1 VEVFRWNQVND
12 SFEFVGKKNSFLL
25 EEKIA
30 IKRGIPPSQ
39 KWQIYPVLERRAK
52 ILEKLHKD
60 KGVTNFYELLNVLAK
75 AQQEGLF

>member
-1 VEVFRWNQVND
+1 
-12 SFEFVGKKNSFLL
+12 
-25 EEKIA
+25 
-30 IKRGIPPSQ
+30 
-39 KWQIYPVLERRAK
+39 VLERRAR